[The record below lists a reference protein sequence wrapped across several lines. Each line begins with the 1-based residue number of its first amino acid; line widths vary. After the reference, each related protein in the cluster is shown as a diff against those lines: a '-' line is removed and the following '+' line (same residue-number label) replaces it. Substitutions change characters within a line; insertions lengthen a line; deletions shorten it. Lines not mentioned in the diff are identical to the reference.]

1 MSKLKLENADLEMLK
16 TKGKLVISETESY
29 VVIDVLQTYQDF
41 SKVKERFIVRRVETG
56 EQLELVIVRTFRS
69 RTDLEGRISSATTKQ
84 LTDVL
89 KKRLNSEQESGA
101 MSNDFRDKLLHVKKE
116 LGI

>member
-1 MSKLKLENADLEMLK
+1 MSKLKLENADLELLK

-29 VVIDVLQTYQDF
+29 EVFDILQTYQDF
-41 SKVKERFIVRRVETG
+41 SKVKERFIVCRSETG

-89 KKRLNSEQESGA
+89 KKRINSEQETGA
-101 MSNDFRDKLLHVKKE
+101 MCNDFRDKLSQVKKE

>member
-29 VVIDVLQTYQDF
+29 EVIDVLQTYQDF
-41 SKVKERFIVRRVETG
+41 SKVKERFIVRRVESG

-69 RTDLEGRISSATTKQ
+69 RTDLVGRISSAATKQ
-84 LTDVL
+84 LTVVL
-89 KKRLNSEQESGA
+89 KKRINSEQESGA
-101 MSNDFRDKLLHVKKE
+101 MCIDFRDKLLHVKKE

>member
-16 TKGKLVISETESY
+16 TKGNLIISETEAY
-29 VVIDVLQTYQDF
+29 EVMDVLQVYQDF

-56 EQLELVIVRTFRS
+56 EQLELVIIRTFRS
-69 RTDLEGRISSATTKQ
+69 RTDLKGRISSATTKQ

-89 KKRLNSEQESGA
+89 KKRLNSEQDTVT
-101 MSNDFRDKLLHVKKE
+101 MSNAFRDKLLQVKKE